1 VTEADRQSEH
11 IITTVIENE
20 FPKHGIRS
28 EESPAIPSQN
38 GFEWLIDPLNG
49 TGTTPPSSAW
59 STTPNEG
66 KGF

>member
-28 EESPAIPSQN
+28 EESPAIPAQN
-38 GFEWLIDPLNG
+38 GFEWLIDPLDG